1 MSTPLKPWEVAS
13 SNLGTTHF
21 RENVFS
27 SPPEISQMGISN
39 GPTTIP
45 EIQSSLVPPIPSR
58 SNQSN
63 AMLNSFTPYGSNM
76 GSIGSFNTP
85 YSYYNNTY
93 NNPYNLRTFGNQS
106 YNQMPTSQ
114 NSFSQ
119 IAENNTRQAFHSIE
133 SMVSAFTSI
142 SMMLDSTY
150 HALYNSF
157 RAVIS
162 VADHFSRMRAQLVH
176 VFSSLAIL
184 RTMRWLYRKLLSF
197 LSSKKFTETIEEVW
211 TDDIRNSTNTL
222 NGTKST
228 KSSSSWPVVVFL
240 SIVFG
245 SPWLIWKILK
255 SLSLNE
261 ASWMKGECEHFIG
274 RAKFDFTS
282 HQQDELSFK
291 KDQMI
296 KIAPKE
302 MQPDVRGWLM
312 ASINGESAGLIP
324 ANYIE
329 ILGKQN
335 KSSVE

>member
-76 GSIGSFNTP
+76 GSIRFFNTP

-119 IAENNTRQAFHSIE
+119 IA
-133 SMVSAFTSI
+133 
-142 SMMLDSTY
+142 
-150 HALYNSF
+150 
-157 RAVIS
+157 
-162 VADHFSRMRAQLVH
+162 
-176 VFSSLAIL
+176 
-184 RTMRWLYRKLLSF
+184 
-197 LSSKKFTETIEEVW
+197 
-211 TDDIRNSTNTL
+211 
-222 NGTKST
+222 
-228 KSSSSWPVVVFL
+228 
-240 SIVFG
+240 
-245 SPWLIWKILK
+245 
-255 SLSLNE
+255 
-261 ASWMKGECEHFIG
+261 
-274 RAKFDFTS
+274 
-282 HQQDELSFK
+282 
-291 KDQMI
+291 
-296 KIAPKE
+296 
-302 MQPDVRGWLM
+302 
-312 ASINGESAGLIP
+312 
-324 ANYIE
+324 
-329 ILGKQN
+329 
-335 KSSVE
+335 